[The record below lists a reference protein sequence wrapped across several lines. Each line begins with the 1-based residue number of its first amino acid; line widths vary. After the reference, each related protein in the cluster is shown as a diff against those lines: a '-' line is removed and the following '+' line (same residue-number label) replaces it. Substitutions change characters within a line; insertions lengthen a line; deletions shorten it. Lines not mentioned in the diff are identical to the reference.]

1 MIYSYC
7 KPQVE
12 QIKNLIYPYIRHILQ
27 VQSLKVHLCLILL
40 FQGGEIGINIEWKC
54 NLDLNIDYCVPRY
67 SFTRLDAP
75 FAKNDV
81 SKGYN
86 FR

>member
-1 MIYSYC
+1 M
-7 KPQVE
+7 KE
-12 QIKNLIYPYIRHILQ
+12 AEEIKRRL
-27 VQSLKVHLCLILL
+27 SLPFFLHPSLS
-40 FQGGEIGINIEWKC
+40 QGGEIGINIQWKC
-54 NLDLNIDYCVPRY
+54 NLDLSIEKCVPQY

-75 FAKNDV
+75 FAKNAV